1 MDIRPGSILQGPAG
15 LTITVGSLLGQGGFG
30 QVFGGTMSDG
40 TSVAVKTMLTGILSS
55 GELESLLNEGRLAV
69 GIVHP
74 HVVRVLHFDDGT
86 GAAGAPPFLV
96 MERVDGETLADVI
109 ARRQASADRFSDA
122 ELRLLF
128 MAIADGME
136 AVNARLVHRDLK
148 PSNVLLDGAPGIAK
162 IADFGLA
169 KLVSAATRTETFKG
183 WGTPPYMAP
192 EAWDGA
198 TNTVAMDIY
207 AAGVMFF
214 ELATFQYPVMPRP
227 GDPPAVAWRNAHLLV
242 VPTNARTLR
251 SDLSVDLWQLITKML
266 QKDPKKRPETWA
278 EVKASLGRVVPTGA
292 PDVSSLVQRATERTV
307 AEAQAATSARAAA
320 EQAAE
325 RFQLLRNAC
334 EEPITIL
341 EEIVETFNGA
351 SDLAQLEL
359 GRDSDDG
366 ATVRQRGARPGSPT
380 LSVHFHQIADLE
392 IRGDGL
398 YRVLGIVAVYPEP
411 RPTQEAEFFKNDTFG
426 SFNLLYRLPRSS
438 ERFGDWYQIRFEMS
452 PLSSKRRFPHWWAH
466 SFDDL
471 PRELSLLNAM
481 HVYQH
486 ERRLLDHEW
495 FRQLLEHLV

>member
-1 MDIRPGSILQGPAG
+1 MDIRPGCILQGPAG
-15 LTITVGSLLGQGGFG
+15 LTITVGALLGQGGFG

-40 TSVAVKTMLTGILSS
+40 SSVAVKTMLTGMLSS

-96 MERVDGETLADVI
+96 MERIDGETLADVI
-109 ARRQASADRFSDA
+109 ARRQAAANRLSDE
-122 ELRLLF
+122 ELRGLF
-128 MAIADGME
+128 TAIADGME

-148 PSNVLLDGAPGIAK
+148 PSNVLLDGASGTPK

-169 KLVSAATRTETFKG
+169 KLVSAATRKETFKG

-192 EAWDGA
+192 EAWDDA
-198 TNTVAMDIY
+198 TNTVAMDVY

-214 ELATFQYPVMPRP
+214 ELATFQYPVMPRA
-227 GDPPAVAWRNAHLLV
+227 GDPPAIAWRNAHLLV
-242 VPTNARTLR
+242 APTNVRTLR
-251 SDLSVDLWQLITKML
+251 SDLSIDLWQLITKML
-266 QKDPKKRPETWA
+266 QKDPKKRSATWA
-278 EVKASLGRVVPTGA
+278 EVKASLGRMVPTGA

-307 AEAQAATSARAAA
+307 AEAQAASAARFAA

-325 RFQLLRNAC
+325 RRQLLRNAC
-334 EEPITIL
+334 EEPIAIL
-341 EEIVETFNGA
+341 QELVETFNAA

-359 GRDSDDG
+359 GSDNDGG
-366 ATVRQRGARPGSPT
+366 ATVRQRSARPGAPT
-380 LSVHFHQIADLE
+380 LSVHFRQIGDLE

-398 YRVLGIVAVYPEP
+398 YRILGSVAVHPEP
-411 RPTQEAEFFKNDTFG
+411 RATQETDFFKNDTFG
-426 SFNLLYRLPRSS
+426 SFNLLYRLPRSG
-438 ERFGDWYQIRFEMS
+438 ERFGDWHQIRFEMS

-466 SFDDL
+466 SFDEL

-486 ERRLLDHEW
+486 ERRQLDHEW
-495 FRQLLEHLV
+495 FRELLTHLV